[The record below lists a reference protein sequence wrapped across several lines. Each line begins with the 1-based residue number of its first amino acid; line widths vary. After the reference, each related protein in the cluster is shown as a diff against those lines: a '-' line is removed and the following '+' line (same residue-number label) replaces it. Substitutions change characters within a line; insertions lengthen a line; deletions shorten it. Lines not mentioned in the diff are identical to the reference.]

1 MIMENKED
9 IKNSDSPSFGGVEE
23 ARYFYELVKHRQSTR
38 AFDTVRMV
46 DRETIA
52 RILEAGRLSP
62 SACNAQP
69 WHFIVVDDPELKNE
83 VADAASARLLGMNH
97 FTKQAPVHI
106 IVVEEKVNLSSG
118 IGGIVKDK
126 HFAFLDIGIAAA
138 HICLAAEAEGLGSC
152 ILGWFAESK
161 MKKLLNIP
169 DNRRVVLD
177 IVIGYPAQP
186 LRPKKR
192 KSADEIISY
201 NTY

>member
-1 MIMENKED
+1 MDKD
-9 IKNSDSPSFGGVEE
+9 F
-23 ARYFYELVKHRQSTR
+23 FYNLVKQRQSTR
-38 AFDTVRMV
+38 AYDTARMV
-46 DRETIA
+46 DREIIS
-52 RILEAGRLSP
+52 RILEAARMAP

-69 WHFIVVDDPELKNE
+69 WHFIVVDDPELKNK

-106 IVVEEKVNLSSG
+106 IVVEEKVNISSG

-126 HFAFLDIGIAAA
+126 HFAFLDIGIAAS

-186 LRPKKR
+186 LREKR
-192 KSADEIISY
+192 RKPAEEIISY
-201 NTY
+201 NTYT

>member
-1 MIMENKED
+1 MD
-9 IKNSDSPSFGGVEE
+9 FL
-23 ARYFYELVKHRQSTR
+23 ELVKNRQSTR
-38 AFDTVRMV
+38 AYQV
-46 DRETIA
+46 DKSVESEKIE
-52 RILEAGRLSP
+52 RIIEAARLSP

-69 WHFIVVDDPELKNE
+69 WHFIVVDDPELKNK

-106 IVVEEKVNLSSG
+106 VIVEEKVNLSSG

-126 HFAFLDIGIAAA
+126 HFAFLDIGIATA

-169 DNRRVVLD
+169 DNKRVVLD
-177 IVIGYPAQP
+177 IIIGYPAQP
-186 LRPKKR
+186 LRDKKR
-192 KSADEIISY
+192 KTTEEVISY
-201 NTY
+201 NTYK

>member
-1 MIMENKED
+1 MKRPDMD
-9 IKNSDSPSFGGVEE
+9 
-23 ARYFYELVKHRQSTR
+23 FYNLVKQRQSTR
-38 AFDTVRMV
+38 AYDTTRTV
-46 DRETIA
+46 DREIIA
-52 RILEAGRLSP
+52 RILEAARLAP

-69 WHFIVVDDPELKNE
+69 WHFIVVDEPELKNK

-106 IVVEEKVNLSSG
+106 IVVEEKVNISSG

-126 HFAFLDIGIAAA
+126 HFAFLDIGIAAS

-152 ILGWFAESK
+152 ILGWFTESK
-161 MKKLLNIP
+161 MKNLLNIP

-186 LRPKKR
+186 LREKR
-192 KSADEIISY
+192 RKPVEEVISY
-201 NTY
+201 NTYK

>member
-1 MIMENKED
+1 MNKED
-9 IKNSDSPSFGGVEE
+9 
-23 ARYFYELVKHRQSTR
+23 FYQLVKHRQSTR
-38 AFDTVRMV
+38 AFDTTRTV
-46 DRETIA
+46 DREIIA
-52 RILEAGRLSP
+52 RILDAGRLAP

-69 WHFIVVDDPELKNE
+69 WHFIVVDEPELKNK

-106 IVVEEKVNLSSG
+106 VVVEEKVNLSSG

-126 HFAFLDIGIAAA
+126 HFAFLDIGIATA

-169 DNRRVVLD
+169 DNKRVVLD
-177 IVIGYPAQP
+177 IIIGYPAQP
-186 LRPKKR
+186 LRDKKR
-192 KSADEIISY
+192 KTTEEVISY
-201 NTY
+201 NTYK